1 MTVKT
6 ETWTQD
12 SMVGQP
18 APDFTREGTN
28 GTVHL
33 SDLLG
38 QVVVLYF
45 YPRDNTAGC
54 TTEAC
59 DFRDAIQD
67 FATVHGAV
75 LGVSTDSLASHEKFT
90 AKYQL
95 PFNLLSDPEAETAK
109 EYGVYKQKN
118 LYGKVSYG
126 IERSTFIIDAQ
137 GIIRYVFRKVKVAGH
152 VAQVKDLVGRLSGE

>member
-1 MTVKT
+1 MTVKA
-6 ETWTQD
+6 EMGTQD
-12 SMVGQP
+12 SMVGQV

-33 SDLLG
+33 ADLQG
-38 QVVVLYF
+38 HIVVLYF
-45 YPRDNTAGC
+45 YPRDNTPGC

-59 DFRDAIQD
+59 DFRDAIAD
-67 FATVHGAV
+67 FSQVDGIV
-75 LGVSTDSLASHEKFT
+75 LGISTDSLASHEKFT

-109 EYGVYKQKN
+109 AYGVYKQKN
-118 LYGKVSYG
+118 LYGKVSWG

-137 GIIRYVFRKVKVAGH
+137 GIIRYVFRKVKVPGH
-152 VAQVKDLVGRLSGE
+152 VEQVKALVDQLAGD